1 MALRYVWGLTLEDTR
16 HGGAAL
22 DGSCGKEATGG
33 KTLTQQCALRMTG
46 TAEEST
52 VVDMMQRR

>member
-46 TAEEST
+46 TAES
-52 VVDMMQRR
+52 RLLLI